1 MLGAASLK
9 VDRVGKP
16 KKDQLSH
23 LNSAAVKEIRLMHEN
38 GRKFRTMYHLGVAAS
53 WFIELMCQE
62 VWVVKAHGLGWSTVI
77 AREIAYKKA

>member
-1 MLGAASLK
+1 GAAPLK

-38 GRKFRTMYHLGVAAS
+38 GRKFRTTYHLGVAVS
-53 WFIELMCQE
+53 
-62 VWVVKAHGLGWSTVI
+62 
-77 AREIAYKKA
+77 